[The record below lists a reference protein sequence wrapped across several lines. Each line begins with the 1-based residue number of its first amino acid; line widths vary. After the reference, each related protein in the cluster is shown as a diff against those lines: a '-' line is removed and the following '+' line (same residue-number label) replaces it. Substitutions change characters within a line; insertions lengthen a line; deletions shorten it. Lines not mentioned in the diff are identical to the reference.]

1 MHHINKIKRKII
13 LMQKKYS
20 QIKNPF
26 MAKIFSQLDEAQLFE
41 GRSSILCTS
50 VHREEHGLIVISY
63 IHGWIMQYSKMAG
76 AYFCQ

>member
-1 MHHINKIKRKII
+1 MHHINKIKRKMI

-41 GRSSILCTS
+41 GRSSFCAPLCT
-50 VHREEHGLIVISY
+50 EKHGLIVISY
-63 IHGWIMQYSKMAG
+63 IHGRIMQYSKMAG
-76 AYFCQ
+76 DYFCQ